1 MPSASNIG
9 KPPCRACFSLRIHL
23 MAIFQFLH
31 QPLYLSTSKT
41 RQNLLQLFERSS
53 NIVILPDMFQ
63 QQRLIGIFVQTN
75 VSCMHA
81 GLSCCRIQASCKDI
95 LFSADMLHNT
105 HFDQSRQACLHFS
118 IERTIVV
125 KRINGQEVFRGQQLC
140 TSFTDAID
148 HRKHRLVND

>member
-1 MPSASNIG
+1 
-9 KPPCRACFSLRIHL
+9 

-53 NIVILPDMFQ
+53 NIVILPDMFH

-95 LFSADMLHNT
+95 FLSADMLHNT
-105 HFDQSRQACLHFS
+105 HFDQPGQPRLHFS